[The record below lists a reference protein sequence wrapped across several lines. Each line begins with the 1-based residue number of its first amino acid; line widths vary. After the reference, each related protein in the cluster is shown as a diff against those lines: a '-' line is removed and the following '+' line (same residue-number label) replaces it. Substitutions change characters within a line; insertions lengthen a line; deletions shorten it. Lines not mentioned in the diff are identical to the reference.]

1 MRVHITNLYGQ
12 SSAST
17 AQKVQNEVAEIA
29 TKTLRYNQLG
39 IYYYNVDNDSPEM
52 LSARLDGI
60 IASVSFGDIVIFQFP
75 TWNGIRF
82 DASLVGRLSTY
93 RGLKKVFFLHDVP
106 PLMFEPNRDIL
117 GQYIALYNLA
127 DMLILPS
134 QGMAD
139 FLRAEGLAVEKIV
152 VQRMWDFPVA
162 IDRSVMPRF
171 RRTIHFAGNPEVRK
185 FAFTKDWSYGAVELA
200 VTAEAGEWARGK
212 NVRFLGRFNN
222 DALLANAL
230 RREGGFGLV
239 WSDDPYSREYM
250 KINANNKL
258 SAYLAAGIPV
268 IVRSDTAERDTIL
281 RKNLGMAVDSLDEA
295 VDRIAHMEEGEYHRM
310 AADVDL
316 FSELVREGY
325 FTKKALTDAVF
336 GLLYD

>member
-162 IDRSVMPRF
+162 IDRSGGPSTSQGIRKCGNSHSRKIGAMARWSLPS
-171 RRTIHFAGNPEVRK
+171 RRRQGNGP
-185 FAFTKDWSYGAVELA
+185 
-200 VTAEAGEWARGK
+200 
-212 NVRFLGRFNN
+212 
-222 DALLANAL
+222 
-230 RREGGFGLV
+230 
-239 WSDDPYSREYM
+239 
-250 KINANNKL
+250 
-258 SAYLAAGIPV
+258 
-268 IVRSDTAERDTIL
+268 AERMCVSWDGSTMTPFWRMPSGGRAALGWYGPTIP
-281 RKNLGMAVDSLDEA
+281 
-295 VDRIAHMEEGEYHRM
+295 IA
-310 AADVDL
+310 AN
-316 FSELVREGY
+316 
-325 FTKKALTDAVF
+325 T
-336 GLLYD
+336 